1 MEKNNVSF
9 ENAMKSLGFG
19 SIIDDNVEEDNNI
32 RNLMNEVNKIIGKG
46 QNFSNYKFTL
56 EELKNYL
63 KVRATVSYYAL
74 EKCEKFLNNLELFE
88 AISNLYTI
96 ILLQSE
102 QLKILKWPVSEIKK
116 YINGREKEVIEEYL
130 YNNVLSK
137 GMSTETA
144 EFHAKEK
151 CESLKLTEVIN
162 VVVDKV
168 TEEDKKIKKTIK

>member
-130 YNNVLSK
+130 YNNVLSN

-168 TEEDKKIKKTIK
+168 TEEDKKIKKL

>member
-74 EKCEKFLNNLELFE
+74 EKCEKLLNNLELFE

>member
-1 MEKNNVSF
+1 M
-9 ENAMKSLGFG
+9 
-19 SIIDDNVEEDNNI
+19 
-32 RNLMNEVNKIIGKG
+32 
-46 QNFSNYKFTL
+46 
-56 EELKNYL
+56 
-63 KVRATVSYYAL
+63 
-74 EKCEKFLNNLELFE
+74 
-88 AISNLYTI
+88 
-96 ILLQSE
+96 LQSE

>member
-19 SIIDDNVEEDNNI
+19 SIIDYNVEEDNNI

>member
-63 KVRATVSYYAL
+63 KVRATVSHYAL

>member
-74 EKCEKFLNNLELFE
+74 EKCEKFKNNLELFE

-151 CESLKLTEVIN
+151 CEGLKLTEVIN

>member
-88 AISNLYTI
+88 AISNL
-96 ILLQSE
+96 
-102 QLKILKWPVSEIKK
+102 
-116 YINGREKEVIEEYL
+116 
-130 YNNVLSK
+130 
-137 GMSTETA
+137 
-144 EFHAKEK
+144 
-151 CESLKLTEVIN
+151 
-162 VVVDKV
+162 
-168 TEEDKKIKKTIK
+168 

>member
-168 TEEDKKIKKTIK
+168 TEEDKKIKKL

>member
-63 KVRATVSYYAL
+63 KVRAIVSYYAL

>member
-74 EKCEKFLNNLELFE
+74 EKCEKFLNNFELFE

-168 TEEDKKIKKTIK
+168 TEEDKKIKKL

>member
-1 MEKNNVSF
+1 MEKENVSF
-9 ENAMKSLGFG
+9 ENAMKSLGFE

-32 RNLMNEVNKIIGKG
+32 RNLINEVNKIIGKEKK
-46 QNFSNYKFTL
+46 FSIYKFTL

-88 AISNLYTI
+88 AIFNLYTM

-130 YNNVLSK
+130 YNYALSK

-144 EFHAKEK
+144 EFYAKEI

-168 TEEDKKIKKTIK
+168 TAEDKKIIKL

>member
-9 ENAMKSLGFG
+9 ESAMKSLGFG